1 MPDLDRQALRD
12 FVEQLARLR
21 EDAGGPSLATL
32 QRLSEHA
39 RAEAGRGPGP
49 RVLAVSTTHEI
60 LSHKRKRWPEWE
72 WVASFVGACLA
83 FAVNTAGVDSTGLGD
98 LREWRARFIAARNR
112 FRGSAPPDKAAKPGK
127 SDKPADARDG
137 GA

>member
-72 WVASFVGACLA
+72 WVAAFVAACLA
-83 FAVNTAGVDSTGLGD
+83 FAENTAGVDGAGLGD
-98 LREWRARFIAARNR
+98 LREWR
-112 FRGSAPPDKAAKPGK
+112 GGLVLGPPPPPRPRKTP
-127 SDKPADARDG
+127 
-137 GA
+137 